1 MSYTRSMK
9 TAISV
14 PDEVFERGEL
24 AAKRLRL
31 SRSELYSRALAD
43 FIARHT
49 EEEVTA
55 AMNTAIERNGQ
66 PRDAAVIANGR
77 RLLESSEW

>member
-1 MSYTRSMK
+1 MK

-14 PDEVFERGEL
+14 PDDVFERAEL
-24 AAKRLRL
+24 TAKRLKL

-55 AMNTAIERNGQ
+55 AMNAAIERNGQ
-66 PRDAAVIANGR
+66 PRDEAVILNGR
-77 RLLESSEW
+77 RVLESTEW